1 MTKDLKYAYRK
12 KGEKLLT
19 AGLKDDRMY
28 FIIRGKVNLAIPRDD
43 SKIVVHRLPAKKIKE
58 QKPGLKLDIRHTEED
73 WDLEEAAN
81 SKNVFFITE
90 KDEVEKRKE

>member
-28 FIIRGKVNLAIPRDD
+28 FIIRGKVNLSIPRDD
-43 SKIVVHRLPAKKIKE
+43 SKIVVHRLPAKKVKE
-58 QKPGLKLDIRHTEED
+58 QKPGLTLDIRHTKED
-73 WDLEEAAN
+73 WDLEEAAHN
-81 SKNVFFITE
+81 RKVFFITE
-90 KDEVEKRKE
+90 KDEEVKRKD